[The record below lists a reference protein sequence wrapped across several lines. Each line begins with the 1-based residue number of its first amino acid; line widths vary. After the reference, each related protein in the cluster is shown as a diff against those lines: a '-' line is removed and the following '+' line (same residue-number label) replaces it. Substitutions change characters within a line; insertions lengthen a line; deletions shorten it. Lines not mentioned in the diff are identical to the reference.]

1 MRICHCRWFAA
12 RHSVSVVVV
21 VALPFFLLHYILK
34 VYSYWGRICAARSH
48 VHKLI
53 KIESTNIF
61 IIVCR
66 LPTVAIAFGN
76 ERDFFALSM
85 NAALFSIC
93 NAVHSVLFLVW
104 LMLLHFFPIHVGL
117 LQHNFNSCITVNDMV
132 MPSVCDLS
140 SISIMVWRKE
150 HRHNCG
156 TVTLNTNVLKTMH
169 EKKNDQEQRQQ
180 QHMQLLNILIM
191 TTHKWIW
198 SLQWN

>member
-1 MRICHCRWFAA
+1 MNGC
-12 RHSVSVVVV
+12 
-21 VALPFFLLHYILK
+21 
-34 VYSYWGRICAARSH
+34 
-48 VHKLI
+48 
-53 KIESTNIF
+53 
-61 IIVCR
+61 
-66 LPTVAIAFGN
+66 
-76 ERDFFALSM
+76 FALSM
-85 NAALFSIC
+85 NAALFPIC

-104 LMLLHFFPIHVGL
+104 LMLLHFFPVHVGL

-156 TVTLNTNVLKTMH
+156 TVTLNTNVLETMH

-191 TTHKWIW
+191 TTHK
-198 SLQWN
+198 